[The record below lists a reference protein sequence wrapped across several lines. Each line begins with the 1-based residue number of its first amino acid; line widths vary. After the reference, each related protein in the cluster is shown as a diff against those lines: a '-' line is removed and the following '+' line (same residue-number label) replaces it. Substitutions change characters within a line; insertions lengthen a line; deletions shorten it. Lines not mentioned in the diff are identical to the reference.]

1 MKMTVRKT
9 KRAGQIRDVIISLI
23 NSSTIMATVHHYYLI
38 GLFFNIVLLLVV
50 HMRRAHLAECI
61 KMHPKRRDELQKY

>member
-1 MKMTVRKT
+1 
-9 KRAGQIRDVIISLI
+9 
-23 NSSTIMATVHHYYLI
+23 MATVHHYYLI

-50 HMRRAHLAECI
+50 HMRRANLAECI